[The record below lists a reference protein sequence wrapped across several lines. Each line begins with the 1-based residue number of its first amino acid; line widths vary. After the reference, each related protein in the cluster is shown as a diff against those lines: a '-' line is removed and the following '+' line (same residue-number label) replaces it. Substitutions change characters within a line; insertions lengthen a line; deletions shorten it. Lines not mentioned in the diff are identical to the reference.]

1 MDGRKLHLVQRS
13 ELDHL
18 IQLLRQDH
26 YTVVGPTVREN
37 AISYQEI
44 QSAGDLPVGW
54 SDRQEAGCYEITR
67 GDHSQIFG
75 YVVGPDSWKRF
86 LFPPKI
92 RVFGAERKG
101 GPDTPFTV
109 DGRRSEPPRYAFI
122 GVRACELAAIA
133 IQDRVVASEL
143 IDPYYRKAREQAFI
157 VAVNCTEPGGTCF
170 CTSMGTGP
178 RCQRSFD
185 LCLTELDGELALEV
199 GSEQGAALLQHL
211 SSRDATHPEQRLFE
225 LMLEHAT
232 DHMGRRLET
241 TGLPELLSASVES
254 PRWEQIAKR
263 CLACANCTMVCPTC
277 FCYNVHDHTDLTAT
291 KAERWRL
298 WGSCFTLEFS
308 YLGASNVR
316 TEGFSRYRQWMTHK
330 LSSWHQQFG
339 TSGCVGCG
347 RCITWCPVGI
357 DITAETAGFQRDAAA
372 KAAQETASS
381 GKEAH
386 S

>member
-13 ELDHL
+13 ELDRL

-37 AISYQEI
+37 AIGYQEI

-54 SDRQEAGCYEITR
+54 SDRHEAGRYEITR
-67 GDHSQIFG
+67 GDHSQVFG
-75 YVVGPDSWKRF
+75 YVVGADSWKRF

-92 RVFGAERKG
+92 RVFCAERKG
-101 GPDTPFTV
+101 GPNEPFAV
-109 DGRRSEPPRYAFI
+109 DSRRTEPPRYAFI
-122 GVRACELAAIA
+122 GARACELAAIG
-133 IQDRVVASEL
+133 IQDRVVSSEL
-143 IDPYYRKAREQAFI
+143 VDPYYRKAREQAFI
-157 VAVNCTEPGGTCF
+157 VAVNCTEPGSTCF
-170 CTSMGTGP
+170 CSSMGTGP
-178 RCQRSFD
+178 RCLRSFD
-185 LCLTELDGELALEV
+185 LCLTELDGELAIEV
-199 GSEQGAALLQHL
+199 GSEQGAALLQRL
-211 SSRDATHPEQRLFE
+211 NFRDATHAEQRLFE
-225 LMLEHAT
+225 LMMERSA

-241 TGLPELLSASVES
+241 DGLPELLSASAES

-308 YLGASNVR
+308 YLGSSNVR

-330 LSSWHQQFG
+330 LSSWNQQFG

-357 DITAETAGFQRDAAA
+357 DITAEAAGFQRDAAA
-372 KAAQETASS
+372 SSAQESASS
-381 GKEAH
+381 GKEVH